1 MAASNKKKIPVEEL
15 QIGMFVVDLD
25 RPWLETPFPFQ
36 GFAVVSQREIDALS
50 RYCREVYIDVE
61 QSIGADTRGRLSAG
75 SAARTG
81 SLAIQGETV
90 YEELVPVEQ
99 EMLRAREIYAECE
112 NVLRDTLA
120 ALKAGGELDADR
132 LKGAVTS
139 ITGSISRNPD
149 AMLLLAKLKQ
159 KGDYELKRALDTSVL
174 MITFGRFLQLAPEQ
188 LDTLGL
194 VGLLQDIGKIRIPED
209 ILRKRGPLTTEEYE
223 TAKSHV
229 VLSAEILRAAAGLP
243 GQLAELVLLHH
254 ERHDGSGYPRGL
266 SGNAIGLVGSIAAI
280 VDRFSALTS
289 LRPYAEQLSPSNALG
304 SLYNERGG
312 RFHEALVE
320 QFVQCIGIY
329 PVGSVVELNTGEIG
343 IVIAQN
349 RVRRLQPR
357 VMVILD
363 NNWKPVQPQVLLD
376 LLKEPR
382 ASDNEPYRIRR
393 TIESSKL
400 PFDPR
405 DFFL

>member
-50 RYCREVYIDVE
+50 KYCREVYIDIE

-75 SAARTG
+75 SAAGTG
-81 SLAIQGETV
+81 SLPIQGETV
-90 YEELVPVEQ
+90 YKELTPVEQ

-132 LKGAVTS
+132 LKGAVTG

-209 ILRKRGPLTTEEYE
+209 ILRKRGPLTAEEYE

-243 GQLAELVLLHH
+243 GQLAGLVLLHH

-266 SGNAIGLVGSIAAI
+266 IGNAIGLVGSIAAI

-289 LRPYAEQLSPSNALG
+289 IRPYAEQLSPSNALG

-363 NNWKPVQPQVLLD
+363 NSWKPVQPQVLLD

-382 ASDNEPYRIRR
+382 ASDGEPYRIRR

-400 PFDPR
+400 PLDPR

>member
-1 MAASNKKKIPVEEL
+1 MPESNKKKIPVEEL
-15 QIGMFVVDLD
+15 QIGMFVVELD

-50 RYCREVYIDVE
+50 KYCREVYIDIE
-61 QSIGADTRGRLSAG
+61 QSIGADKRSRLSAG
-75 SAARTG
+75 TAAQAS
-81 SLAIQGETV
+81 SLTIQGETV
-90 YEELVPVEQ
+90 YQELAPVEQ

-112 NVLRDTLA
+112 NVLRDTWA

-132 LKGAVTS
+132 LKRAVTS

-209 ILRKRGPLTTEEYE
+209 ILHKRGPLTAEEHE

-243 GQLAELVLLHH
+243 AQLTELVLLHH

-266 SGNAIGLVGSIAAI
+266 SGSAIGLVGSIAAI
-280 VDRFSALTS
+280 VDCFSALTS
-289 LRPYAEQLSPSNALG
+289 TQPYAEQMSPSNALG
-304 SLYNERGG
+304 LLYKERG
-312 RFHEALVE
+312 RHYHEALVE

-357 VMVILD
+357 VMVVLD
-363 NNWKPVQPQVLLD
+363 KDWKPVQPQVLLD

-382 ASDNEPYRIRR
+382 ASDDEPYRIRR

-400 PFDPR
+400 PLDPR